1 MWEADR
7 EPDRDEKREREE
19 GEEAVLRH
27 SPALIGRDLSSYV
40 QSDDGNVPTPNLQH
54 IKLFCLK
61 ATLAS

>member
-1 MWEADR
+1 M
-7 EPDRDEKREREE
+7 KREREE